1 MVREIQSAVSA
12 GVMGMDKFS
21 EEVRRGMTEVRQA
34 GEQLTQIIQQTPALA
49 PRLSMVNEGMQAQ
62 ASGAEQI
69 NQALVQLAEASGQT
83 VESLRQTGSAI
94 DEQIGRA

>member
-1 MVREIQSAVSA
+1 
-12 GVMGMDKFS
+12 
-21 EEVRRGMTEVRQA
+21 
-34 GEQLTQIIQQTPALA
+34 
-49 PRLSMVNEGMQAQ
+49 MQAQ

-94 DEQIGRA
+94 DELSQVANDLRSGVSRFQA